1 MYKVFSKSLLLP
13 WLQFPGVS
21 IIMRAR
27 HPGSPLLGPFLLRY
41 QLPTTNCLDGCWD
54 RQPPFSRSQL
64 YESGLWVL
72 GFFTSSEVRLL
83 ISPFLYPTIIA
94 LFRDSVISLLDHF
107 RSLLLSVLWGLTLW
121 CYSDESINVQLLV
134 SPLLDV
140 LIKTEDS

>member
-72 GFFTSSEVRLL
+72 GFFHILRGPLTYLPFPLSHHHCLVSGLRYFSSGSFPEPSAL
-83 ISPFLYPTIIA
+83 SPLGF
-94 LFRDSVISLLDHF
+94 DSVVLL
-107 RSLLLSVLWGLTLW
+107 R
-121 CYSDESINVQLLV
+121 
-134 SPLLDV
+134 
-140 LIKTEDS
+140 